1 MPSKPLKTCLHSR
14 CPTLTRV
21 TYCPLHQK
29 KQVQQYDRE
38 RGSSTQRGHDA
49 KWRKA
54 RIGFLRKHIH
64 SANIAL
70 IKAYSLVLQ

>member
-21 TYCPLHQK
+21 TYCPLHQ
-29 KQVQQYDRE
+29 QYDRE
-38 RGSSTQRGHDA
+38 RGSSTQRGYDA
-49 KWRKA
+49 KWGKA